1 MKTFSSLSIVVVS
14 VRPSLYSSSLSSH
27 DFPRI
32 FYFSASISQ
41 TCNLLASSNLS
52 PSSTWV
58 LLRVLCLPARLSTA
72 IRHLKLM
79 IRGNFAQPLSVFH
92 NISLS
97 HILRPFSVVFTSTY
111 YFGMLSNAHIIQVM
125 VVYNPLGWIRNDVVR
140 IPRGV
145 ILLKNYSIL
154 NVDLLN
160 LLLLWKY
167 PFQFCNLFHSS
178 SDKDMA
184 CEKMMSRIGGSVS
197 GSNWKYAH
205 GTAYYGQNFSL
216 KWLKVNEMCLTRGKK
231 ILR

>member
-79 IRGNFAQPLSVFH
+79 IRARSWWCTILLDGSVMMLLEYRYFIVKRWNFEKF
-92 NISLS
+92 
-97 HILRPFSVVFTSTY
+97 
-111 YFGMLSNAHIIQVM
+111 
-125 VVYNPLGWIRNDVVR
+125 
-140 IPRGV
+140 GV
-145 ILLKNYSIL
+145 ICITRGS
-154 NVDLLN
+154 
-160 LLLLWKY
+160 
-167 PFQFCNLFHSS
+167 CNL
-178 SDKDMA
+178 
-184 CEKMMSRIGGSVS
+184 
-197 GSNWKYAH
+197 
-205 GTAYYGQNFSL
+205 
-216 KWLKVNEMCLTRGKK
+216 KK
-231 ILR
+231 Q